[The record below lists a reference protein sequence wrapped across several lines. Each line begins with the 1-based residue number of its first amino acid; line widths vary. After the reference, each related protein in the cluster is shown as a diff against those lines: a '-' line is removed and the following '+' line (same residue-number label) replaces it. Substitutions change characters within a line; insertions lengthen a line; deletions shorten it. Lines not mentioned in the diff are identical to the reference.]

1 MRRKNRNFHLVALA
15 LILSLSSVV
24 LAQENPTGEPVAL
37 KASANTRNVP
47 DGQKFKVRGIVIKS
61 NTDSFTLREP
71 DGTETIVTLTDNTKI
86 KAAKKNWFRQDKAAG
101 PSSILRGLRVEAEG
115 RGNQAGELVAAKIRF
130 DEQDFRTAQALEA
143 RVDPV
148 ETLATST
155 KVLAEANEQRI
166 TAAEQNAER
175 LSGQVSELSAVAAD
189 ATEAAH
195 RAQASADEA
204 QTEANSASERIN
216 AIDDYELLETF
227 AVHFRSGSAVL
238 SPAAK
243 AQLEEMATKVQSDN
257 PKGWII
263 EITGYA
269 DSTGNTA
276 RNRSLSDRRA
286 DAVINYL
293 VITYNLPLRRL
304 VQPFGYGSLN
314 PVADNGTGEAALNRR
329 VQIKVLVNKGLSSQ
343 LACRKVDGTSSWWI
357 KDVGRGRNLHPHI
370 LYSKGSYIRVFVKT
384 RTRRFSSPRYSNNT

>member
-1 MRRKNRNFHLVALA
+1 MRRKNRNLHLVALA
-15 LILSLSSVV
+15 LILSLASVA
-24 LAQENPTGEPVAL
+24 LTQENATGEPVAL
-37 KASANTRNVP
+37 KPSANTRNVP

-61 NTDSFTLREP
+61 NVDSFTLREP

-86 KAAKKNWFRQDKAAG
+86 KAAKKNWFHQDKAAG

-175 LSGQVSELSAVAAD
+175 LSGQVTELSAVAD
-189 ATEAAH
+189 AANDAAG
-195 RAQASADEA
+195 RAQASADRA
-204 QTEANSASERIN
+204 QAEANNASERIN
-216 AIDDYELLETF
+216 AMDDYELLERFT
-227 AVHFRSGSAVL
+227 VHFRPGSAEL

-243 AQLEEMATKVQSDN
+243 AQIDAAAIKVHGEN
-257 PKGWII
+257 LKGWVI
-263 EITGYA
+263 EVVGFA

-276 RNRSLSDRRA
+276 RNRSLSERRA
-286 DAVINYL
+286 EAVINYL
-293 VITYNLPLRRL
+293 VITYNLPLRR
-304 VQPFGYGSLN
+304 VGQPFGYGSLS
-314 PVADNGTGEAALNRR
+314 PVADNATGEGRALNRR
-329 VQIKVLVNKGLSSQ
+329 VEIRVLVNTGLSSQ
-343 LACRKVDGTSSWWI
+343 ARL
-357 KDVGRGRNLHPHI
+357 
-370 LYSKGSYIRVFVKT
+370 
-384 RTRRFSSPRYSNNT
+384 